1 MSFSDPSFWHIV
13 GLFLASCWF
22 LAVFIT
28 QIILHLNL
36 HGTCVADEK
45 TGKIEYKKHPDK
57 EGAFA
62 VVVTGTISALLPLW
76 VLLGIMIF
84 KYIKN
89 KSPKKAG
96 GG

>member
-13 GLFLASCWF
+13 GLLLAPCWF
-22 LAVFIT
+22 LAMFIT
-28 QIILHLNL
+28 QLILHLNL
-36 HGTCVADEK
+36 HGTCVADEN

-62 VVVTGTISALLPLW
+62 VVVTGTISALLPLS
-76 VLLGIMIF
+76 VFTGIMIF
-84 KYIKN
+84 KYN
-89 KSPKKAG
+89 KSQKKPG

>member
-76 VLLGIMIF
+76 VFTGFMMI
-84 KYIKN
+84 KYN
-89 KSPKKAG
+89 KSQKKPG